1 MDNKLPAIITNTNE
15 DNININFGVNNV
27 TITKSLGSISK
38 TLLVTLSA
46 LTFLGSNVFWAA
58 GKILF
63 INYY

>member
-27 TITKSLGSISK
+27 TITRSLGSISK

-46 LTFLGSNVFWAA
+46 LTFLGSNVF
-58 GKILF
+58 
-63 INYY
+63 

>member
-27 TITKSLGSISK
+27 SITRSLGSISK

-46 LTFLGSNVFWAA
+46 LTFLGSNVFWAV